1 MPPGPINS
9 PGKSAILAALY
20 PEKNNYLYFVADG
33 TGGHLFGKTL
43 TEHNNNVKK
52 YQRSGYES
60 KRQSEIVNE
69 STQYKK
75 Y

>member
-1 MPPGPINS
+1 LPPGPINS
-9 PGKSAILAALY
+9 PGKTAILAALY

-52 YQRSGYES
+52 YREWLRTQNS
-60 KRQSEIVNE
+60 K
-69 STQYKK
+69 K
-75 Y
+75 